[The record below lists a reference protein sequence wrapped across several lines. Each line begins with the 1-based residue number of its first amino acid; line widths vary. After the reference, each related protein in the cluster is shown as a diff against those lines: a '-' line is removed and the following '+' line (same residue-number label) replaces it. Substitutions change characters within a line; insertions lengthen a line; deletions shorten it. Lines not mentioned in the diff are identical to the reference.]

1 MSKDPDIIVIG
12 GGHAGCEASLASA
25 RLGLKTLLI
34 TFSVEKIGLMSCNPS
49 IGGVGKGQLV
59 RELDALGGEMA
70 RAIDNTLI
78 QFRMLNLSKGYGA
91 RSSRA
96 QADRKKYNEYMRE
109 IVLAQPNLECLEDE
123 VIGIIVENGYCK
135 GVHTKKSGEILSK
148 KVIITPGTFLDGII
162 HIGLEHS
169 EGGRI
174 GEGASSELAGCLK
187 ELGFR
192 MFHLKTGT
200 TPRLD
205 GKTIDFSGLT
215 RQDGDR
221 EIVPFSFWS
230 EKVALEQKP
239 CFITRTNPATHEI
252 IRSNLKSSPLYT
264 GKIKSRGVRY
274 CPSIEDK
281 VVRFPQRAS
290 HTIFLEPEGEDE
302 KEYYPNGISTSLPL
316 EIQKKIVR
324 SIAGLENAEIQ
335 RPGYGIEYAVCDPT
349 ELKATLETKKVKNL
363 FMAGQI
369 NGTTGYEEAAA
380 LGLMAGINASLDTLG
395 KEALVLSRSEAY
407 IGVLIDDLVTKGTNE
422 PYRMFTS
429 RVEYRLSVREDN
441 AALRL
446 AGMGRKIGLISP
458 EKIKKLAEETKR
470 VRDIKEKIQ
479 SLRLTK
485 LLKRPEFSFDDI
497 AKEAGLRGAFP
508 YFVKTQ
514 TEVDIKYA
522 GYIKREASSIDKFER
537 IEKMRVP
544 RDFNYSNIPG
554 LSGEIVEKLSLV
566 RPGSLG
572 QASRISGVTPAAISI
587 LMVKLHA
594 RGE

>member
-1 MSKDPDIIVIG
+1 MNKNPDIIVVG
-12 GGHAGCEASLASA
+12 GGHAGCEAALAST

-34 TFSVEKIGLMSCNPS
+34 TFSVDKIGLMSCNPA

-59 RELDALGGEMA
+59 RELDALGGEMG
-70 RAIDNTLI
+70 RAIDATLI

-109 IVLAQPNLECLEDE
+109 IVLAQKDLDCLEDE
-123 VIGIIVENGYCK
+123 VIGIIVENGSCK
-135 GVHTKKSGEILSK
+135 GVKTKKSGEILSN
-148 KVIITPGTFLDGII
+148 KVILTPGTFLDGII
-162 HIGLEHS
+162 HIGLEHT

-174 GEGASSELAGCLK
+174 GEGASSELTRCL
-187 ELGFR
+187 EGLDFR

-205 GKTIDFSGLT
+205 GKTINFSSLT

-230 EKVALEQKP
+230 EEVTLKQKP
-239 CFITRTNPATHEI
+239 CFMTRTNSATHEI

-290 HTIFLEPEGEDE
+290 HMIFLEPEGEDE

-316 EIQKKIVR
+316 EAQKKIVK
-324 SIAGLENAEIQ
+324 SIIGLENAEIQ

-349 ELKATLETKKVKNL
+349 ELKPTLETKKVDGL

-380 LGLMAGINASLDTLG
+380 LGLMAGINASMDVLG
-395 KEALVLSRSEAY
+395 REPIVLKRSQAY
-407 IGVLIDDLVTKGTNE
+407 IGVLIDDLVTKGTDE

-441 AALRL
+441 AAPRL

-458 EKIKKLAEETKR
+458 EKIKKLEEGTKR

-479 SLRLTK
+479 SLRLTR

-497 AKEAGLRGAFP
+497 ARQAGMEGVFP

-514 TEVDIKYA
+514 TEVDIKYS
-522 GYIKREASSIDKFER
+522 GYIKREASSIER
-537 IEKMRVP
+537 LEKIEKIRVP
-544 RDFNYSNIPG
+544 RDFSYSNIPG
-554 LSGEIVEKLSLV
+554 LSGEIVEKLSLI

-572 QASRISGVTPAAISI
+572 QASRISGVTPAAISL

-594 RGE
+594 AKE